1 MSQPP
6 RTYHNP
12 FYTAP
17 APAPAPSAGSTG
29 NPASPPPSYNHS
41 TRPQSQPQSH
51 PQSNEPVQY
60 GSLSQLNKGR
70 TVPAPPS
77 SNSASAF
84 TYTPDPSRQGYRT
97 YDEPSQSSTGGRRVP
112 PVNREGVMP
121 PVPPEPP
128 RRNVASSS
136 TAAGSTSTPTG
147 QQSYLKQAQ
156 GYIPERAQNTIGA
169 AADKVNDSWR
179 SIATNERKDQVMSG
193 LGKLGVGAAKL
204 TAKGAYQIGKFAS
217 K

>member
-1 MSQPP
+1 MSQPN

-17 APAPAPSAGSTG
+17 PPAPSQ
-29 NPASPPPSYNHS
+29 NPTSPPPSYNNS
-41 TRPQSQPQSH
+41 TRPGSQTNRPI
-51 PQSNEPVQY
+51 PNEPVQY

-70 TVPAPPS
+70 NVPAPPS
-77 SNSASAF
+77 SSSNTNSSF
-84 TYTPDPSRQGYRT
+84 SYTPDPSRQGYRNT
-97 YDEPSQSSTGGRRVP
+97 YDEPQSSNGRKLP
-112 PVNREGVMP
+112 PLGKDGMMP
-121 PVPPEPP
+121 PTPPEPP
-128 RRNVASSS
+128 RRNVATSS
-136 TAAGSTSTPTG
+136 TTTSTGTSG

-156 GYIPERAQNTIGA
+156 GYIPDRAQNTIGA
-169 AADKVNDSWR
+169 AADRVNDGWR
-179 SIATNERKDQVMSG
+179 SIATTERKDQVMSG